1 MNYTPPFI
9 KMQFS
14 DRRDAGRELATLF
27 SRYKHQPD
35 LLVLGLPPG
44 GVPVAF
50 ELAQSLHAPLGI
62 MDVRELRVPGEPHG
76 VMGAVTANGIELL
89 NRQDVER
96 LHIPDQ
102 EVAVMIRREL
112 QDMQG
117 RARANHSDHLPL
129 HPEGRTVVVVDDV
142 ISTGYT
148 MRAAVKALRIMK
160 AQRIIAATPAAS
172 LEPAAHLVEE
182 ADEFFAIVIRS
193 EPLDLHEAYLDHRPT
208 TDAEI
213 RLLLHEHRRSRQ
225 DDPFLRTAVPAGAA
239 PNGHV

>member
-1 MNYTPPFI
+1 MNYTPPSI

-50 ELAQSLHAPLGI
+50 ELAHALHAPLGV
-62 MDVRELRVPGEPHG
+62 MDVRELRVPGEPDR
-76 VMGAVTANGIELL
+76 VMGAVTSQGVEFL
-89 NRQDVER
+89 NRPDVER

-102 EVAVMIRREL
+102 EVAIMIRREL

-117 RARANHSDHLPL
+117 RARANLADHLPL
-129 HPEGRTVVVVDDV
+129 HPEGRTCVVVDDA
-142 ISTGYT
+142 IATGYT
-148 MRAAVKALRIMK
+148 MRAAIKALRILK
-160 AQRIIAATPAAS
+160 AQRIIAAAPAAA

-182 ADEFFAIVIRS
+182 ADEFFAVMIRPDS
-193 EPLDLHEAYLDHRPT
+193 LDLNETYLDRHPT
-208 TDAEI
+208 TESEI
-213 RLLLHEHRRSRQ
+213 RLLLHEHRRMRQ
-225 DDPFLRTAVPAGAA
+225 AEATLRA
-239 PNGHV
+239 PGPVASS